1 MPRPTRPT
9 RPEGGQKK
17 RVYVRKRVCRFCQDV
32 NLAVDYKDPRLLKQ
46 FLSERG
52 KIMPRRMTGTCAN
65 NWYQRK
71 LKEAI
76 KIARHV
82 AFLPFT
88 GQYINEMTEASY
100 EGYINRGC
108 AGYR

>member
-1 MPRPTRPT
+1 MPRFTRST
-9 RPEGGQKK
+9 KGHEGGKK

-32 NLAVDYKDPRLLKQ
+32 SIEIDYKDPKMLKH
-46 FLSERG
+46 FITERG

-65 NWYQRK
+65 HQRK

-76 KIARHV
+76 KMARHI

-88 GQYINEMTEASY
+88 TLTK
-100 EGYINRGC
+100 
-108 AGYR
+108 